1 LDVWW
6 YILRRLLLA
15 VFVLLGVMVI
25 TFALAHSYGNP
36 IYAWLGKDA
45 ALHPNLVKIYEA
57 EYHLNDP
64 LYVQFYYYVAG
75 LAHLNLGVSP
85 SRGFEKVSD
94 VIAQTLPFTLQITF
108 FAVVFT
114 LIIGIALGIV
124 AAFYYKKPVDYGV
137 RAFYL
142 AGYATPS
149 FFAALVLLLVLVL
162 YLHLLPSGGAAAT
175 GMATPHAI
183 TGIPIVDGLI
193 EGNYAYF
200 WSALQHVLMPSLALA
215 ITTFGIVT
223 RILRS
228 SVLDVMQ
235 SNFIRTARAKGVDE
249 RTVFLKHGLRNAMI
263 PVITVS
269 SLIITFTLTGTV
281 FVENIFGYPGMG
293 QYVYNAL
300 LGQDFPGIL
309 ACTIIYSFIIVLTN
323 LAADILYV
331 VVDPQ
336 IRLG

>member
-1 LDVWW
+1 MDIWR
-6 YILRRLLLA
+6 YIARRLFLA
-15 VFVLLGVMVI
+15 VFVLLGVLVI
-25 TFALAHSYGNP
+25 TFTLSHSYGNP
-36 IYAWLGKDA
+36 IYAWLGKNA
-45 ALHPNLVKIYEA
+45 ALHPKLVAIYEA

-64 LYVQFYYYVAG
+64 LYIQFWYYIVG
-75 LAHLNLGVSP
+75 LAHGNLGVSP
-85 SRGFEKVSD
+85 SRGFEKVSV
-94 VIAQTLPFTLQITF
+94 VIEQTLPYTLQITF
-108 FAVVFT
+108 FAVIFT
-114 LIIGIALGIV
+114 LAIGIALGIL
-124 AAFYYKKPVDYGV
+124 ASFYYKRPVDYGV

-142 AGYATPS
+142 AGYASPS
-149 FFAALVLLLVLVL
+149 FFAALLLLLVLVL
-162 YLHLLPSGGAAAT
+162 YLHLLPSGGAAGV
-175 GMATPHAI
+175 GMVTPKPI
-183 TGIPIVDGLI
+183 TGIPMIDSLL

-200 WSALQHVLMPSLALA
+200 ESAIQHVLLPSLALA

-235 SNFIRTARAKGVDE
+235 SNFIRTARAKGVGE
-249 RTVFLKHGLRNAMI
+249 RSVFLKHGLRNAMI

-293 QYVYNAL
+293 QYIYNAL

-309 ACTIIYSFIIVLTN
+309 ACTLIYSLIIVLTN

-336 IRLG
+336 IRLS